1 MQKRFLIETTCFF
14 IVLIGS
20 ILYCHSSLA
29 QSGKFAKDTR
39 VKSYSK
45 TVKENGWEMPWL
57 NDTSISKIEN
67 LSLDRLTVVSK
78 QLKLKK
84 DLVFNIDLFYN
95 IDNSSALSILS
106 GNYFIQDLEKYTIN
120 EKDFAY
126 RVDFTPE
133 VFDNGNRTRVRAIM
147 RIYFYDENGDGKFE
161 TRYSN
166 LKNLK
171 LPEWIK
177 REK

>member
-1 MQKRFLIETTCFF
+1 MKKRISTAATCFF

-20 ILYCHSSLA
+20 TIYCHSSLA
-29 QSGKFAKDTR
+29 QSKNVAKDTQ
-39 VKSYSK
+39 VKPYSK
-45 TVKENGWEMPWL
+45 TVRENGWEMPWL
-57 NDTSISKIEN
+57 NDTSVSNIQN
-67 LSLDRLTVVSK
+67 LSLNSLTVVSS
-78 QLKLKK
+78 QLKVKK
-84 DLVFNIDLFYN
+84 DLAFNIDLFYN
-95 IDNSSALSILS
+95 IESSSELSILS

-126 RVDFTPE
+126 RVNFTPE
-133 VFDNGNRTRVRAIM
+133 IFDNGNRIRVRAIM

-161 TRYSN
+161 TRYIN

>member
-1 MQKRFLIETTCFF
+1 M
-14 IVLIGS
+14 IGS
-20 ILYCHSSLA
+20 NLYSHRALS
-29 QSGKFAKDTR
+29 QSENFAKDTP
-39 VKSYSK
+39 VKPYSK
-45 TVKENGWEMPWL
+45 TVKENGWEMLWL
-57 NDTSISKIEN
+57 NDTSVSKIEN
-67 LSLDRLTVVSK
+67 LSLNSLTVVSK
-78 QLKLKK
+78 QLKFKK
-84 DLVFNIDLFYN
+84 DLIFNIDLFYN
-95 IDNSSALSILS
+95 IDNSSELSILS

-133 VFDNGNRTRVRAIM
+133 VFDNGNRVRVRAIM

>member
-1 MQKRFLIETTCFF
+1 MKKRFLIPTTCFF
-14 IVLIGS
+14 MVLILS
-20 ILYCHSSLA
+20 TIYSHRSLA
-29 QSGKFAKDTR
+29 QSENFAKDTR
-39 VKSYSK
+39 VKPYSK
-45 TVKENGWEMPWL
+45 TVRENGWEMPWL
-57 NDTSISKIEN
+57 NDSSVSNIKN
-67 LSLDRLTVVSK
+67 FSLDGLTVLSK
-78 QLKLKK
+78 QLKFKK

-95 IDNSSALSILS
+95 IDNSSELSILS

-133 VFDNGNRTRVRAIM
+133 VFDNGNRIRVRAIM

-171 LPEWIK
+171 LPEWTK